1 MELYYL
7 FSTCIALIIGKGQKI
22 QLLKM
27 SDLYIWKTNSF
38 DINIGVFIIS
48 LDFYFIL
55 FIYFFF
61 FIYFLLVGGQPF
73 HT

>member
-38 DINIGVFIIS
+38 DINIGVFIMS
-48 LDFYFIL
+48 LYFYFIL
-55 FIYFFF
+55 FFLSFFHL
-61 FIYFLLVGGQPF
+61 FLLVGGQPF